1 MALMATLRSNIAVL
15 DRRIAELVAAH
26 PDREVFASL
35 PGAGEVFVPRLI
47 AAFGTH
53 RDRYQNA
60 YEMQCYSGTAPVT
73 EASGNSEW
81 VHFRYA
87 CPKFLRQTFHEFGDI
102 PSVTRCVPRPI
113 TIT

>member
-15 DRRIAELVAAH
+15 ERRIAELVAAH

-35 PGAGEVFVPRLI
+35 PGAGEVLVPRLT

-60 YEMQCYSGTAPVT
+60 YEMQTLQGWSLGRFHPQILLQ
-73 EASGNSEW
+73 SRI
-81 VHFRYA
+81 FR
-87 CPKFLRQTFHEFGDI
+87 T
-102 PSVTRCVPRPI
+102 
-113 TIT
+113 